1 MTTTPDLDFDLG
13 IDLDAERSLRAQ
25 QREVQADS
33 VPIRLGGKT
42 VATIPTE
49 LPLDVLAPLRRL
61 DEEITLLLRS
71 VMTAMNAGRE
81 AQERW
86 DATSL
91 IVDILAANP
100 KLPTTVVDVIHDMA
114 VALFGEEGFAAF
126 MAARPSKDD
135 LAVLAKRLLA
145 FYGFSLG
152 ESQPSS
158 DSPTGEEQDGGTTS
172 LPTGSTTTGSTSEES
187 GAAPASPASS
197 EPADS

>member
-1 MTTTPDLDFDLG
+1 MTTTLDFDLG
-13 IDLDAERSLRAQ
+13 IDLDAERERRAAA
-25 QREVQADS
+25 REVKATEF
-33 VPIRLGGKT
+33 PIRLGGEV
-42 VATIPTE
+42 VAMIPTE

-100 KLPTTVVDVIHDMA
+100 SLPTTVVDVIHDMA
-114 VALFGEEGFAAF
+114 KALLGEEGFTRL
-126 MAARPSKDD
+126 MSKRPSKDD
-135 LAVLAKRLLA
+135 MAALTKSLLS
-145 FYGFSLG
+145 FYGLALG

-158 DSPTGEEQDGGTTS
+158 DSPSGEEQDGGTTS
-172 LPTGSTTTGSTSEES
+172 LPTGSTTTDSTSEAS
-187 GAAPASPASS
+187 GDVPVSPASS
-197 EPADS
+197 ESAAS